1 MSFKPFPVLSQENQ
15 DILVE
20 KLLQWTL
27 ANGLVMYPPGFVNH
41 SANNAPITLFPTPFP
56 KDLFKLAVDVQK
68 TFNTLYVSVITG
80 QKKWLLDVIEGLSDF
95 DKDFTGKLYETYLK
109 AVELGQ
115 GKVAQPLS
123 LGLFRSDYMYNEK
136 DHSIKQIEFNTVS
149 VSFGGLS
156 TKVGQVHNYLNS
168 SGAYDDSYSNKYY
181 SSGDLPV
188 SDSVNELANGLAQG
202 NYFYNNESEN
212 DKTVVLFI
220 VQEGERNCFDQ
231 RLVEYALLNN
241 FGIKSYRFSL
251 ETVKAHTTINSG
263 KLYIKLT
270 MDEVSVVYFRSGYAP
285 SDYELDPET
294 TWDARLF
301 LETSTAIKCPSL
313 LTQLSGAK
321 KIQQVLTSP
330 ETVKKFLPGVE
341 DADLEKLLS
350 TFVKI
355 YPLDNSEE
363 GQLAKKLA
371 FEQPQ
376 NFVLKPQ
383 REGGGNNVYKDNIPG
398 HLKSM
403 PESEW
408 GAYILM
414 ELIHPPTHKNK
425 IIRNSEVYHEE
436 IISELG
442 IFGTVLFDEE
452 SGDIK
457 TNENAGHLLRSKF
470 STSDEGGVAAGFGC
484 VDNVYLY

>member
-1 MSFKPFPVLSQENQ
+1 MTFKQFPALLQENQ

-20 KLLQWTL
+20 KLLHWSL

-56 KDLFKLAVDVQK
+56 RELFQLAVEVQK
-68 TFNTLYVSVITG
+68 TFNKLYVSVITS
-80 QKKWLLDVIEGLSDF
+80 QKLWLLDVIEGLSDF

-109 AVELGQ
+109 AVEIGQ

-123 LGLFRSDYMYNEK
+123 LGLFRLDYMYNEK
-136 DHSIKQIEFNTVS
+136 DHLIKQIEFNTVS
-149 VSFGGLS
+149 VLFGGLS
-156 TKVGQVHNYLNS
+156 TKVGQVHNYLNDC
-168 SGAYDDSYSNKYY
+168 GAYDDSYSNRYY
-181 SSGDLPV
+181 NAAELPV

-212 DKTVVLFI
+212 KQTVVLFI
-220 VQEGERNCFDQ
+220 VQGGERNCFDQ
-231 RLVEYALLNN
+231 RLVEYALLDN
-241 FGIKSYRFSL
+241 FGIKSYRYSL
-251 ETVKAHTTINSG
+251 EEVKLHTTINQG
-263 KLYIKLT
+263 KLYVKLT
-270 MDEVSVVYFRSGYAP
+270 MDEVAVVYFRSGYAP
-285 SDYELDPET
+285 SDYELDPEV

-301 LETSTAIKCPSL
+301 LETSQAIKCPSL

-321 KIQQVLTSP
+321 KIQQVLTNP
-330 ETVKKFLPGVE
+330 ETVKKFLPEVG
-341 DADLEKLLS
+341 DAELQKLLA

-363 GQLAKKLA
+363 GKLAKKLA

-376 NFVLKPQ
+376 NYVLKPQ
-383 REGGGNNVYKDNIPG
+383 REGGGNNVYKENIPA
-398 HLKSM
+398 HLKSL
-403 PESEW
+403 PENEW

-436 IISELG
+436 IVSELG
-442 IFGTVLFDEE
+442 IFGTVLFNEE
-452 SGDIK
+452 NGDIRA
-457 TNENAGHLLRSKF
+457 NDNAGHLLRSKF